1 MNSASSN
8 ARAVTILLVSLLA
21 SIVSFSQK
29 PIVDLRPTVILISI
43 DGMRA
48 DYLDRFKPPALTR
61 MAKEGTRAKWMVP
74 SFPTKT
80 FPNHYTIATGLYPAN
95 HGIVENSVYDFG
107 TVLTMSKREEVRNP
121 RWWGGEPI
129 WVTATKQ
136 GQLAG
141 SYFFV
146 GTEAPIQRVNIW
158 KTRNYNGGVPNNMR
172 VDKVLSWL
180 DNPAA
185 NRPTM
190 ITLYFSDVDDAGH
203 EFGPDAEETK
213 YAVWDVDDS
222 IGRLM
227 NGLRERGVEDKV
239 NVIVVS
245 DHGMAKVNLRNT
257 TFLDDHFD
265 LADTER
271 ILWTNEIVQIF
282 PKAGKED
289 VIFEK
294 IKALPHVSCWK
305 KRDIPGRL
313 NYRHGERVA
322 PIVCSSKEG
331 WLTTNHRRYED
342 WMKDL
347 DDPDRPRGAH
357 GYDNALE
364 SMRATFIARGPA
376 FKSGFVADPFPNV
389 DIYNVMCSVLGLKAA
404 SNDGNFER
412 VKAMLR

>member
-1 MNSASSN
+1 MNRRFANVLAVICVAWLLSSPG
-8 ARAVTILLVSLLA
+8 LG
-21 SIVSFSQK
+21 QK
-29 PIVDLRPTVILISI
+29 RIEDLRPTVILISI

-48 DYLDRFKPPALTR
+48 DYLDRYKPTALSR
-61 MAKEGTRAKWMVP
+61 LAAEGVRAKWMVP

-95 HGIVENSVYDFG
+95 HGIVENNVYDFG
-107 TVLTMSKREEVRNP
+107 TVFTMSKREEVRNP

-129 WVTATKQ
+129 WVTAQKQ

-146 GTEAPIQRVNIW
+146 GTEAPIDRVNLW
-158 KTRNYNGGVPNNMR
+158 KSRYYNGRVPNNMR

-180 DNPAA
+180 DEPAA

-213 YAVWDVDDS
+213 YAVWDVDSS
-222 IGRLM
+222 IERLM
-227 NGLRERGVEDKV
+227 TGLRDRGVEDKV

-245 DHGMAKVNLRNT
+245 DHGMAKVDVRRT

-265 LADTER
+265 FDDTER
-271 ILWTNEIVQIF
+271 ILWTSEIIQIF
-282 PKAGKED
+282 PKPGRED
-289 VIFEK
+289 K
-294 IKALPHVSCWK
+294 IVDKVKDLEHVKCWR
-305 KRDIPGRL
+305 KRDIPERL
-313 NYRHGERVA
+313 KYKQGKRVA
-322 PIVCSSKEG
+322 PIICSSEEG
-331 WLTTNHRRYED
+331 WITTNRRRYED
-342 WMKDL
+342 WMKEI

-364 SMRATFIARGPA
+364 SMRATFIAHGAA
-376 FKSGFVADPFPNV
+376 FKEGYIAEPFPNV
-389 DIYNVMCSVLGLKAA
+389 DVYNLMCRILGLKPAP
-404 SNDGNFER
+404 NDGDLER
-412 VKAMLR
+412 VNGILR